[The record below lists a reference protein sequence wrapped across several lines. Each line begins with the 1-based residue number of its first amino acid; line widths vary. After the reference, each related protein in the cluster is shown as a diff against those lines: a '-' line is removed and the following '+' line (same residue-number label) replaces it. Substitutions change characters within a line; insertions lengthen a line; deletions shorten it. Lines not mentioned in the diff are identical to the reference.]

1 MATLLSSTQ
10 ASPASAAEGPA
21 PGRPGLGYRPGL
33 DGLRGLAVAA
43 VLCYHGEFAWAKGG
57 FLGVSTFFTLSGFL
71 ITTLA
76 LDERLATG
84 RIALAAFWRRRFRRL
99 LPASLM
105 AIGLAIAMALAVG
118 ENAQR
123 VNLPGDV
130 LGALAYVANWRF
142 LLSDQ
147 SYADLFAAPSPL
159 LHFWSLAI
167 EEQFYLLFPLVVAA
181 VWWLGRRTG
190 ITGRHADDHGRDRRF
205 LGGVLVVLAIGSLCV
220 TLFAGFDQEHIYMGT
235 LTRAFEILVGGL
247 LAVAVHTAASRGALG
262 RSGRRQWLVA
272 AIGTLTLAG
281 AIAAWMMIPQTD
293 ENLYRGGLAVYALA
307 STMTVLA
314 ASLAIGPVAALLST
328 RPLVH
333 LGRISYGV
341 YLYHWP
347 VFLWLRQGTNLGRW
361 PVFLIGSAVAVGLA
375 EASSRW
381 LERPVRIGRP
391 LLRARPWKLAAP
403 AIAALVVASVL
414 VKADTPPPVIDL
426 TSASETMN
434 TPSAPPPPPTTWT
447 PEAGPPSARVAF
459 VGDSTGLMTGYG
471 FTDWLTATGRGLVVP
486 GGATLGCSLMGGDAL
501 RLGNR
506 TTEGPPGCPDWPTT
520 WAQVI
525 ADGAPNT
532 VVVQMGAWDVQD
544 RRVGDDP
551 TWRGPGDPVY
561 DEALRQRMLEAVD
574 ILSADRAMV
583 VWLQA
588 PIPTEGR
595 EGRLPDPAYDAVAP
609 RMARINELIGELPS
623 LRPGRV
629 MVVDL
634 AGWFEATGEQ
644 ERLRPDGMHFSRE
657 TAGEVAERFLGPAI
671 LGPDWWNRPLP
682 PPG

>member
-1 MATLLSSTQ
+1 MANLLSGTQ
-10 ASPASAAEGPA
+10 VAPAGAAEIPA
-21 PGRPGLGYRPGL
+21 PGRQGLGYRPGL

-43 VLCYHGEFAWAKGG
+43 VLVYHGEFVWAKGG

-76 LDERLATG
+76 LDERVATG
-84 RIALAAFWRRRFRRL
+84 RIALASFWRRRFRRL

-105 AIGLAIAMALAVG
+105 AVGLAIAMALAVG
-118 ENAQR
+118 DNTQR

-159 LHFWSLAI
+159 LHFWSLAV
-167 EEQFYLLFPLVVAA
+167 EEQFYLLFPLVVAG
-181 VWWLGRRTG
+181 VWWVARRTG
-190 ITGRHADDHGRDRRF
+190 ISDRHADDQAGDRRL
-205 LGGVLVVLAIGSLCV
+205 LGGVLIVLALGSLCV

-235 LTRAFEILVGGL
+235 LTRAFEVLVGCL
-247 LAVAVHTAASRGALG
+247 LAVAVHTAATSGALG
-262 RSGRRQWLVA
+262 RSGSRQRLVA
-272 AIGTLTLAG
+272 AAGTITLIG
-281 AIAAWMMIPQTD
+281 AIVAWVMVPQTD
-293 ENLYRGGLAVYALA
+293 EALYRGGLAVYALA

-314 ASLAIGPVAALLST
+314 ASLSIGPVAAVLAT

-347 VFLWLRQGTNLGRW
+347 VFLWLRQGTDLDRW
-361 PVFLIGSAVAVGLA
+361 PVFLIGSAIALGLA

-391 LLRARPWKLAAP
+391 LLRTRPWKLATP
-403 AIAALVVASVL
+403 AIAVLVVASFL

-426 TSASETMN
+426 TSANETMN
-434 TPSAPPPPPTTWT
+434 TPAAPPPPTTWA
-447 PEAGPPSARVAF
+447 PEVGPPSARVAYF
-459 VGDSTGLMTGYG
+459 GDSTGLMTGYG
-471 FTDWLTATGRGLVVP
+471 FTDWLALTDRGLAVP
-486 GGATLGCSLMGGDAL
+486 GGATLGCSLMGGDAM
-501 RLGNR
+501 RLGDR
-506 TTEGPPGCPDWPTT
+506 TIEGPPGCPEWPTT
-520 WAQVI
+520 WARAV
-525 ADGAPNT
+525 ADGAPST
-532 VVVQMGAWDVQD
+532 VVVQTGAWDVQD
-544 RRVGDDP
+544 RRLGDDP

-561 DEALRQRMLEAVD
+561 DAALQQRMLEAID
-574 ILSADRAMV
+574 ILSANGAMV
-583 VWLQA
+583 VWLQG

-644 ERLRPDGMHFSRE
+644 QRLRPDGMHFSRE
-657 TAGEVAERFLGPAI
+657 TAAEVAQRFLGPAI